1 MEHRNPTSELI
12 QNHRSIRRFK
22 EEPVPR
28 DVLEDII
35 RSAQWAPTSH
45 NVQAYTI
52 ISVTDPSI
60 RSRLE
65 ELCGPQR
72 YVGSAPVFLVFT
84 ADFHK
89 HEFISREQGT
99 RFEMEESENV
109 LVGAVDAA
117 LAAQNA
123 FITAKSYGL
132 GGVMI
137 GGIRNHPYDVARL
150 LDLPKWTFPV
160 MGMCLGTP
168 DHLPGQKPRFP
179 LEGVW
184 HENHYD
190 RQRIQE
196 ALPVFEDTTRAYYQN
211 RASNPKSESW
221 TEQMASY
228 LAAPRRPQMTT
239 FLKDQG
245 FTLK

>member
-1 MEHRNPTSELI
+1 MAYPNSTSKLI

-22 EEPVPR
+22 EDPVP
-28 DVLEDII
+28 DDMLGDII
-35 RSAQWAPTSH
+35 RSAQWAPSSH

-52 ISVTDPSI
+52 ISVTDPAV
-60 RSRLE
+60 RSQLE
-65 ELCGPQR
+65 KWCGPQR

-89 HEFISREQGT
+89 HEMISEEQGT
-99 RFEMEESENV
+99 AFEMEESENV

-123 FITAKSYGL
+123 FIAAKSYGL

-137 GGIRNHPYDVARL
+137 GGIRNRPYDVARL
-150 LDLPKWTFPV
+150 LKLPKWTFPV
-160 MGMCLGTP
+160 MGMCLGFP
-168 DHLPGQKPRFP
+168 EHLPGQKPRFP
-179 LEGVW
+179 LSGVR
-184 HENHYD
+184 HENQYD
-190 RQRIQE
+190 EQRIE
-196 ALPVFEDTTRAYYQN
+196 NALSVFDASTREYYQN
-211 RASNPKSESW
+211 RPSNPKSQSW

-228 LAAPRRPQMTT
+228 LSAPRRPQMTD

>member
-22 EEPVPR
+22 ADPVP
-28 DVLEDII
+28 DEMLEDII
-35 RSAQWAPTSH
+35 HSAQWAPTSH

-52 ISVTDPSI
+52 ISVTDPDVRNS
-60 RSRLE
+60 LE
-65 ELCGPQR
+65 KWCGPQR

-89 HEFISREQGT
+89 HEIISREQGT
-99 RFEMEESENV
+99 AFEMAESENV

-137 GGIRNHPYDVARL
+137 GGIRNRPYDVARL
-150 LDLPKWTFPV
+150 LDLPTYTFPV
-160 MGMCLGTP
+160 MGMCLGFP
-168 DHLPGQKPRFP
+168 EHLPGQKPRFP
-179 LEGVW
+179 LSGVR
-184 HENHYD
+184 HENKYEE
-190 RQRIQE
+190 QRIRS
-196 ALPVFEDTTRAYYQN
+196 ALPVFETSTRNYYEN
-211 RASNPKSESW
+211 RPSNPKSQSW
-221 TEQMASY
+221 AEQMASY
-228 LAAPRRPQMTT
+228 LAAPRRPQMTD

>member
-1 MEHRNPTSELI
+1 MPDEM
-12 QNHRSIRRFK
+12 
-22 EEPVPR
+22 
-28 DVLEDII
+28 LENII

-52 ISVTDPSI
+52 ISVTDPDV
-60 RSRLE
+60 RSSLE
-65 ELCGPQR
+65 QWCGPQH

-89 HEFISREQGT
+89 HDIISREQGT
-99 RFEMEESENV
+99 AFEMAESENV

-123 FITAKSYGL
+123 FITAKSYRL

-137 GGIRNHPYDVARL
+137 GGIRNRPYDVARL
-150 LDLPKWTFPV
+150 LELPTYTFPV
-160 MGMCLGTP
+160 MGMCLGFP
-168 DHLPGQKPRFP
+168 EHLPGQKPRFP
-179 LEGVW
+179 LSGVR
-184 HENHYD
+184 HENKYEE
-190 RQRIQE
+190 QRIRG
-196 ALPVFEDTTRAYYQN
+196 ALPVFETSTRDYYEN
-211 RASNPKSESW
+211 RPSNPKFESW
-221 TEQMASY
+221 AEQMATY
-228 LAAPRRPQMTT
+228 LAAPRRPQMTA